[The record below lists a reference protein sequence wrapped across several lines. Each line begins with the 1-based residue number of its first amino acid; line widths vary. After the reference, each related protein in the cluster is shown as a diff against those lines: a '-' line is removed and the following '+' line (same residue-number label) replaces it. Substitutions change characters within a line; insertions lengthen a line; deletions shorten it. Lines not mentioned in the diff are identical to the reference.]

1 MAMAGKKLT
10 VLEMPEE
17 DDIEVVMAVVPT
29 LAPVSTTLAPAPH
42 SILGARA
49 DATTGDYQTP
59 SSITL
64 PPIPAAPVRRVMV
77 QLSIKA
83 PVDLVDRLE
92 AMANATRAQKQAI
105 IAAALDAYMR
115 GHGY

>member
-1 MAMAGKKLT
+1 MVMAGKRLT
-10 VLEMPEE
+10 ALEMPEE
-17 DDIEVVMAVVPT
+17 DEPKVAAPT
-29 LAPVSTTLAPAPH
+29 PIVAAPSPRPTPAPVAEE
-42 SILGARA
+42 RA
-49 DATTGDYQTP
+49 DLAADYQAPT
-59 SSITL
+59 SIPL
-64 PPIPAAPVRRVMV
+64 PPIPAAPIRRVMV

-92 AMANATRAQKQAI
+92 VMANATRAQKQAI

>member
-1 MAMAGKKLT
+1 MAGKKLT
-10 VLEMPEE
+10 ALEMPEE
-17 DDIEVVMAVVPT
+17 DEPEMLAVVS
-29 LAPVSTTLAPAPH
+29 APSPAPSPVAEAQQETAIDLQAPR
-42 SILGARA
+42 SI
-49 DATTGDYQTP
+49 P
-59 SSITL
+59 L

-92 AMANATRAQKQAI
+92 MMANSTRAQKQAVV
-105 IAAALDAYMR
+105 AAALDAYMR

>member
-1 MAMAGKKLT
+1 MAMAGKRLT
-10 VLEMPEE
+10 ALEMPDE
-17 DDIEVVMAVVPT
+17 DQPVPVAPAAAVELAPLPPAAEVVTDA
-29 LAPVSTTLAPAPH
+29 
-42 SILGARA
+42 GA
-49 DATTGDYQTP
+49 DYQAP
-59 SSITL
+59 GSIPL
-64 PPIPAAPVRRVMV
+64 PPIPPAPVRRVMV

-92 AMANATRAQKQAI
+92 SMATATRAQKQAI

>member
-1 MAMAGKKLT
+1 MAGKKLT
-10 VLEMPEE
+10 ALEMPEE
-17 DDIEVVMAVVPT
+17 DEPAMMAAAVP
-29 LAPVSTTLAPAPH
+29 APAAPAPTALQPPVAEARPGAVDYRAPA
-42 SILGARA
+42 SI
-49 DATTGDYQTP
+49 P
-59 SSITL
+59 L

-92 AMANATRAQKQAI
+92 AMTNATRAQKQAV

>member
-1 MAMAGKKLT
+1 MVVGKRLT
-10 VLEMPEE
+10 ALEMPEE
-17 DDIEVVMAVVPT
+17 DVVPAPT
-29 LAPVSTTLAPAPH
+29 VPFTEPVIASPPPTPAPVAERRPSAVT
-42 SILGARA
+42 
-49 DATTGDYQTP
+49 DYQAPT
-59 SSITL
+59 SIPL
-64 PPIPAAPVRRVMV
+64 PPIPAAPLRRVMV

-92 AMANATRAQKQAI
+92 VMASATRAQKQAV

>member
-1 MAMAGKKLT
+1 MAGKKLMA
-10 VLEMPEE
+10 LEMPEE
-17 DDIEVVMAVVPT
+17 DEPEMRAAV
-29 LAPVSTTLAPAPH
+29 AAPAPAPSPVAEAH
-42 SILGARA
+42 QEAVIDHQAPKSI
-49 DATTGDYQTP
+49 P
-59 SSITL
+59 L

-92 AMANATRAQKQAI
+92 TMANSTRAQKQAV

>member
-1 MAMAGKKLT
+1 MAGKKLT
-10 VLEMPEE
+10 ALEMPEE
-17 DDIEVVMAVVPT
+17 DEIEVLPT
-29 LAPVSTTLAPAPH
+29 LAPVSSTAAPIQHP
-42 SILGARA
+42 ILEARA
-49 DATTGDYQTP
+49 DATTADYQPP

-64 PPIPAAPVRRVMV
+64 PPIPAAPVRRIMV

-92 AMANATRAQKQAI
+92 VMANATRAQKQAI

>member
-1 MAMAGKKLT
+1 MAGKKLT
-10 VLEMPEE
+10 ALEMPEDE
-17 DDIEVVMAVVPT
+17 ESKVVTVTPAAPALVPVPTLPTPT
-29 LAPVSTTLAPAPH
+29 LAPVIEAPPEAGADYQAPA
-42 SILGARA
+42 SI
-49 DATTGDYQTP
+49 P
-59 SSITL
+59 L

-92 AMANATRAQKQAI
+92 TMASATRAQKQAV

>member
-1 MAMAGKKLT
+1 MAMAGKRLT
-10 VLEMPEE
+10 ALEMPDE
-17 DDIEVVMAVVPT
+17 DQSVSVPPVAAVEPPLPAAKVLTDVEV
-29 LAPVSTTLAPAPH
+29 
-42 SILGARA
+42 
-49 DATTGDYQTP
+49 DYQAP
-59 SSITL
+59 GSIPL
-64 PPIPAAPVRRVMV
+64 PPIPPAPVRRVMV

-92 AMANATRAQKQAI
+92 SMATATRAQKQAI

>member
-1 MAMAGKKLT
+1 MVGKKLT
-10 VLEMPEE
+10 ALEMPDEE
-17 DDIEVVMAVVPT
+17 ELEMVTPVVQTSALASAVPPT
-29 LAPVSTTLAPAPH
+29 TPDPVAGS
-42 SILGARA
+42 RA
-49 DATTGDYQTP
+49 DTIDYQAPT
-59 SSITL
+59 SIPL
-64 PPIPAAPVRRVMV
+64 PPIPPAPVRRVMV

-92 AMANATRAQKQAI
+92 VMANATRAQKQAV

>member
-10 VLEMPEE
+10 ALEMPEE
-17 DDIEVVMAVVPT
+17 EEPEVV
-29 LAPVSTTLAPAPH
+29 APAAPAPAPVAVQP
-42 SILGARA
+42 SPPPVTPAQL
-49 DATTGDYQTP
+49 DAAADYQSPT
-59 SSITL
+59 SIPL

-105 IAAALDAYMR
+105 IAAALNSYMR

>member
-1 MAMAGKKLT
+1 MAGKKLT
-10 VLEMPEE
+10 TLEMPEE
-17 DDIEVVMAVVPT
+17 DEPAMMAVV
-29 LAPVSTTLAPAPH
+29 AAPAPPLVAEARPEAAIDH
-42 SILGARA
+42 QAPRSI
-49 DATTGDYQTP
+49 P
-59 SSITL
+59 L

-92 AMANATRAQKQAI
+92 AMANSTRAQKQAV